1 MTTIK
6 IKKPEAPTI
15 PITPAAQA
23 PVAESANINPKQEG
37 IFVSSRYANP
47 LEGGN
52 GKAVSTEKWTWAA
65 VLSIITFLLFVS
77 LVVIEYLDYTV
88 LIHS

>member
-6 IKKPEAPTI
+6 IKKPEAPTV
-15 PITPAAQA
+15 PIAPAVPA
-23 PVAESANINPKQEG
+23 PAAESANINPKQEG

-47 LEGGN
+47 LEGN
-52 GKAVSTEKWTWAA
+52 GKPVSTEKWTWAA
-65 VLSIITFLLFVS
+65 ILSILAFLLFVV

-88 LIHS
+88 LIHT